1 VRPLP
6 LAWQLA
12 PRFARST
19 RRDAATSFL
28 SAVAAGGI
36 ALGVAALVL
45 ALAAL
50 SGLQQAL
57 RAEIL
62 ARTPQ
67 LEIELPPGAD
77 AGRLATEL
85 AAVDGVEF
93 VQRFARA
100 RGWLLA
106 AGVAREVE
114 VVAFSERL
122 PRSFPDAELVAG
134 VEGVVVGDD
143 LAARLG
149 VRPGDRVE
157 LVGARPT
164 LTPVGP
170 QPRMRSLAVAGLFT
184 SGRTERG
191 DRVALPLDLAAGL
204 LPAGAPQLEI
214 ATGGLDT
221 ALAVA
226 GRLRALLPPGSVVR
240 TWQDLNRPLF
250 FALHL
255 ERAVMFAAV
264 SLIVVVAALVL
275 VADLALLQ
283 SSRWR
288 ELGAL
293 AAMGAAPRELGR
305 LFTLLGLIVG
315 GGGALAGG
323 LLGVVVARLL
333 DRWHLVKLP
342 AQVYFLDYLPFAVE
356 WLEVGTVL
364 GVALLLTFLCSR
376 WGTRRLAEMRPVE
389 AVRR

>member
-1 VRPLP
+1 
-6 LAWQLA
+6 
-12 PRFARST
+12 
-19 RRDAATSFL
+19 
-28 SAVAAGGI
+28 
-36 ALGVAALVL
+36 
-45 ALAAL
+45 
-50 SGLQQAL
+50 
-57 RAEIL
+57 
-62 ARTPQ
+62 
-67 LEIELPPGAD
+67 
-77 AGRLATEL
+77 
-85 AAVDGVEF
+85 
-93 VQRFARA
+93 
-100 RGWLLA
+100 
-106 AGVAREVE
+106 
-114 VVAFSERL
+114 
-122 PRSFPDAELVAG
+122 
-134 VEGVVVGDD
+134 
-143 LAARLG
+143 
-149 VRPGDRVE
+149 
-157 LVGARPT
+157 
-164 LTPVGP
+164 
-170 QPRMRSLAVAGLFT
+170 
-184 SGRTERG
+184 
-191 DRVALPLDLAAGL
+191 VALPLDLAAGL